1 MITKIQTDQFNT
13 NPFINQNDTKGNDCI
28 VVQIGSESIKFGFAS
43 QYAPF
48 VIPNV
53 IAYKTK
59 SKIEKDIKN
68 EEKMEIEI
76 ENEGINEDLINE
88 NNKNNNNISD
98 EFLSCLLKI
107 EQEIVKKEN
116 KNKMAKKLALLN
128 SSNNPNNIK
137 IQNSINEIPERVN
150 EQIPNST
157 SSYKKMYQMSLDLN
171 EDIVNNNFKW
181 TSLNENPLFLIGKEA
196 LCIPDSIN
204 DYIIRNPIQFGYFNN
219 EYPYYEV
226 VDDLELI
233 LNFCFEQVL
242 KIEPKNYNQYNI
254 VLIIPDIFIKVQVK
268 NLVNVF
274 LKYFGFK
281 NIFLHLESVMSTFG
295 LAVQSSCIVDIGS
308 DKINIC
314 CIDEGVI
321 LEETIIR
328 KNFGGNDITNLLY
341 LLIKQNAKRKNNENN
356 FPYEL
361 FDMNNKKHFRIFEK
375 LKENECEFPP
385 ILDTG
390 LGTTQL
396 TPKNSKIWFHQKG
409 LPTKLISFTLIEEA
423 YIAPLCLFYPEIIK
437 TFKKTEI
444 PKITYDNDITGEI
457 YKDPE
462 DTLDDLI
469 KFLNTEDKKDDNN
482 SDNNILLTTSKKTN
496 NYNISSNNSEDSLS
510 NSHSK
515 SDDGNNSLI
524 DEQINKKNTYEAIF
538 DINEGIDDLICKS
551 LMSVASEELR
561 KKLANS
567 IMLVGGT
574 TKIKGFIDFLEDR
587 LINKLSQLDN
597 EIERVEIFN
606 YPEIDLKTLSW
617 IGGTIIP
624 KLESAK
630 DMWIQRERWLGEPE
644 RIDEEKNDKDKKDN
658 KKNKDDNINNNN
670 NNNNN
675 NIIKEGNEK
684 KDNKIMSNV
693 KGKDNN
699 KNKSERKDD
708 VKNKKDD
715 IKKGEKPNK
724 KDDKDKDKNENKE
737 GVKRKKN
744 DRHLDGGIK
753 LIREKCPFSW

>member
-1 MITKIQTDQFNT
+1 MISKIQIDQFTT

-28 VVQIGSESIKFGFAS
+28 VVQIGSESIKFGLAS

-53 IAYKTK
+53 IAYKISNPK
-59 SKIEKDIKN
+59 NIEN
-68 EEKMEIEI
+68 EKKEEMEIEI
-76 ENEGINEDLINE
+76 ENESS
-88 NNKNNNNISD
+88 NNNNDISD

-150 EQIPNST
+150 EQNPNST
-157 SSYKKMYQMSLDLN
+157 SSYKKMYAMSLDLN

-181 TSLNENPLFLIGKEA
+181 TSLNDNPKYLVGKEA
-196 LCIPDSIN
+196 LCIPDNIN
-204 DYIIRNPIQFGYFNN
+204 DYIIRYPIQYGYFNN
-219 EYPYYEV
+219 NYPCHEV
-226 VDDLELI
+226 IDDLEII

-242 KIEPKNYNQYNI
+242 KIENKNYNQYNI

-268 NLVNVF
+268 ILVNIF
-274 LKYFGFK
+274 LKFFGFK

-328 KNFGGNDITNLLY
+328 KNFGGNDITNFLY
-341 LLIKQNAKRKNNENN
+341 LLIKQNSKRKNNENN

-361 FDMNNKKHFRIFEK
+361 FNMNNKKHFRIFEK

-396 TPKNSKIWFHQKG
+396 TPKNCKIWFHQKG
-409 LPTKLISFTLIEEA
+409 SSTKLISFTLNEEA

-437 TFKKTEI
+437 TFKKIEI
-444 PKITYDNDITGEI
+444 PKINYDNDITGEI

-469 KFLNTEDKKDDNN
+469 KILNTEEKKEENN
-482 SDNNILLTTSKKTN
+482 SDNNLLLSTNKKN
-496 NYNISSNNSEDSLS
+496 NYTSNNNSEDSLS
-510 NSHSK
+510 ASPSK
-515 SDDGNNSLI
+515 SDEMNDELI
-524 DEQINKKNTYEAIF
+524 DEQNIKKNTYEAIF

-551 LMSVASEELR
+551 LMSVGSEELR

-587 LINKLSQLDN
+587 LINKLSHLDN

-606 YPEIDLKTLSW
+606 YPEIDLKTLTW

-624 KLESAK
+624 KLESSK

-644 RIDEEKNDKDKKDN
+644 RIDDEKEKDKKDD
-658 KKNKDDNINNNN
+658 KNKRINIKDDNAKESNIKENSDKKDTKDMSNIKGKDNKGKNDDNNINNNKSK
-670 NNNNN
+670 
-675 NIIKEGNEK
+675 NIDNR
-684 KDNKIMSNV
+684 KDNSKSN
-693 KGKDNN
+693 
-699 KNKSERKDD
+699 RKDD
-708 VKNKKDD
+708 EKKE
-715 IKKGEKPNK
+715 KEKG
-724 KDDKDKDKNENKE
+724 DNKE
-737 GVKRKKN
+737 GFKRRKN
-744 DRHLDGGIK
+744 DRHLDGGVK